1 MQMSTTHRL
10 ASASGLLFSILEIA
24 ALAFFVV
31 VAAPHMPSL
40 DADPVV
46 HGSFYTQFAMEN
58 ALSNYLVLLPMPL
71 FAIFVA
77 ALYHALPR
85 GVTATTSLVTG
96 AALSIIWPIG
106 IVVAHGGQSMAQ
118 QGLDPLTV
126 MTFDG
131 IAQLMLGFAGLPR
144 AVFLIA
150 TAFSLNRSK
159 TLTVTSIV
167 VAALSILGSLALLK
181 AEAYALTALSTLLF
195 FVWLAVLSS
204 MLVRRPSI
212 EPRIQSQP
220 LLAAA

>member
-10 ASASGLLFSILEIA
+10 ASVSGLLFSILEIA

-96 AALSIIWPIG
+96 TALSIIWPIG

-159 TLTVTSIV
+159 TLTAMLRLRFPRAYNRDHVD
-167 VAALSILGSLALLK
+167 AADATCAKPMGGCRS
-181 AEAYALTALSTLLF
+181 
-195 FVWLAVLSS
+195 
-204 MLVRRPSI
+204 RRGFH
-212 EPRIQSQP
+212 RRRSQP
-220 LLAAA
+220 DSSSHRGH